1 MSKLIDDK
9 LCQYFQPEKVE
20 EAFLRYKEAKH
31 DVLTEEIRIPM
42 GADGISSKTFEK
54 ELSRRCQFISQRV
67 IQGTYLFYPF
77 REVNIPKPSGQERV
91 LAIATIRDV
100 LVQKILYELLYEE
113 VEKLFKATPK
123 LDRVSYAYRKG
134 KSAPSA
140 ARLIHN
146 YIRSGFQL
154 SLDADIVKFFDVIAH
169 DRLISIIENLFGH
182 ESRVS
187 TLLRRFIK
195 TRGIPYRDEQNKPRT
210 YKFFHHYKPPR
221 NVRVKGIP
229 QGGVLSGMLA
239 NLYLHEFDRWILE
252 DLEPEFPL
260 RYVRYADDFV
270 VLLKTQDDLPAIH
283 SRVEEKLGEIKLQLH
298 PILDDLEKS
307 KTKYVDISKNPLV
320 FVGFEL
326 TLTDIKVSPNN
337 IQRFQ
342 KKISQKLEK
351 EKSYKFSDNPRERF
365 FTLVDYVI
373 NKKIQGRPEKLCPV
387 CKGLLDKNNRNWVG
401 FFSVVTDTQQFHDLD
416 KWIRAQLCQY
426 FYKTYQ
432 IRLKRRD
439 FREAGLASI
448 MQEFYK
454 NHKFKKCFCT
464 PLNFKYI
471 LY

>member
-1 MSKLIDDK
+1 
-9 LCQYFQPEKVE
+9 
-20 EAFLRYKEAKH
+20 
-31 DVLTEEIRIPM
+31 
-42 GADGISSKTFEK
+42 
-54 ELSRRCQFISQRV
+54 
-67 IQGTYLFYPF
+67 
-77 REVNIPKPSGQERV
+77 
-91 LAIATIRDV
+91 
-100 LVQKILYELLYEE
+100 LYELLYEE

-123 LDRVSYAYRKG
+123 LDRVSCAYRKG

-146 YIRSGFQL
+146 YIQSGFQF

-195 TRGIPYRDEQNKPRT
+195 TRGVPHRDEQDKTRNIKV
-210 YKFFHHYKPPR
+210 FHHYKPPR

-252 DLEPEFPL
+252 DLAQEVPL

-298 PILDDLEKS
+298 PILDNLENS
-307 KTKYVDISKNPLV
+307 KTKYVDISKNPLL

-342 KKISQKLEK
+342 NKISQKLEK

-365 FTLVDYVI
+365 CSLIDCVI
-373 NKKIQGRPEKLCPV
+373 NKKIQGRPENLCPV

-439 FREAGLASI
+439 FKEARLASI
-448 MQEFYK
+448 KKEYYK
-454 NHKFKKCFCT
+454 NHKSKKCVCN
-464 PLNFKYI
+464 PLNSTTLRIISLGESNF
-471 LY
+471 LL